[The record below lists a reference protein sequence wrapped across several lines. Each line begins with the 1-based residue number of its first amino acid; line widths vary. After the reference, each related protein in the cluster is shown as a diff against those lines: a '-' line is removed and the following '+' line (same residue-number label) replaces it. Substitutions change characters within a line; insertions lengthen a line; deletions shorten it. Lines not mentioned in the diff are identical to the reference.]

1 MPAVTP
7 PRGPLSR
14 ALAAV
19 GRAVVKALKVF
30 VVVLLVIIPV
40 PVTALFAK
48 AFLPRRRA
56 VAEKVEEKR

>member
-1 MPAVTP
+1 MSEQSS
-7 PRGPLSR
+7 PRGPVWR

-19 GRAVVKALKVF
+19 RRAVVRALKIF

-56 VAEKVEEKR
+56 VAEKIEEKR